1 MNSTEKTGIP
11 LITMVTTLGDRPSRV
26 KDTSADL
33 ASDQVGI
40 HSGSDLEPEF
50 Q

>member
-1 MNSTEKTGIP
+1 MFFSSTKKIGIS

-33 ASDQVGI
+33 ASGQVGI
-40 HSGSDLEPEF
+40 HSDLEPEF

>member
-1 MNSTEKTGIP
+1 MNSTEKTGIS
-11 LITMVTTLGDRPSRV
+11 LITVVTTLGDRPSRV

-33 ASDQVGI
+33 ASDQVGV
-40 HSGSDLEPEF
+40 HSDLEPEF